1 MRYARML
8 TNAMLGGFALAAYL
22 TILVLHLNPRYPLG
36 AMPYLAGTLLASY
49 GLNITAAFYGLIVLR
64 QLLSTEVLSPGWISY
79 RFLVWLSAV
88 AATLGTTL
96 MWANLRGFR
105 NVLSEPSVR
114 RMAGAAAALTLCA
127 AICIVLVVLH
137 RVSGRRSTKGRAAVL
152 GVTMIASMAVPLT
165 LRGPGIGAGRPAR
178 VPPPMTAVGPA
189 SSEAR
194 VVVVALEGASLDIIV
209 PAAAQGRL
217 PHLARILQ
225 SGAWLHMATIKPTQP
240 STVWTAAATGKLP
253 VRNGVRSAATYF
265 PIGSRDGLE
274 MLPDYCFAHALVRFG
289 FVTERA
295 HESGDLAA
303 LPLWSILSNQGVSVG
318 VVNWSVTQPARPVL
332 GYLVS
337 DRFKAGFE
345 ASLELIGSNA
355 IWPREAVTT
364 AVAAAQRRPAT
375 DGRPPA
381 QSLKAPAAAR
391 CEADRIFDRMTG
403 DLEAQMPARFRAVRF
418 ECLNAVGQFYLR
430 FTVPGAFGDV
440 TEEELRRFGGVLTS
454 QYIAADTIIG
464 RELDALRPGDL
475 LIVVSGYGVEPLDPG
490 KRLLER
496 LMGNPDLTGTH
507 ERAPDGFLM
516 AFGTDVKPGHYPRS
530 SIVDLAP
537 TLLYFLG
544 LPVGRDMDGY
554 ARTDLFHRTFTDAR
568 PMTFIPSY
576 ER

>member
-1 MRYARML
+1 ML

-22 TILVLHLNPRYPLG
+22 TILVLLLNPRYPLG

-49 GLNITAAFYGLIVLR
+49 GLHMTAAFYVLIVLR

-88 AATLGTTL
+88 ATTLGAVL

-105 NVLSEPSVR
+105 NVLTEETVK
-114 RMAGAAAALTLCA
+114 RMAGAAAALTVCA
-127 AICIVLVVLH
+127 AVCIVLVVIH
-137 RVSGRRSTKGRAAVL
+137 RLSGRRSTKGRAAVL
-152 GVTMIASMAVPLT
+152 AVTMIVSLAVPLT
-165 LRGPGIGAGRPAR
+165 LRGPGIGPSRAAR
-178 VPPPMTAVGPA
+178 VPPPMAAVEPA
-189 SSEAR
+189 PSDAR

-217 PHLARILQ
+217 PHFARILQ
-225 SGAWLHMATIKPTQP
+225 TGAWLHVATIKPTQP

-253 VRNGVRSAATYF
+253 VRNGVRAAATYF
-265 PIGSRDGLE
+265 PFGSDDGLE
-274 MLPDYCFAHALVRFG
+274 MLPDFCFAHALVRFG
-289 FVTERA
+289 FVTERY
-295 HESGDLAA
+295 HESGDLSA

-337 DRFKAGFE
+337 DRFKAGLE

-364 AVAAAQRRPAT
+364 AVAAAQRRPAP
-375 DGRPPA
+375 DGRVPA
-381 QSLKAPAAAR
+381 QPLKAPAAAR
-391 CEADRIFDRMTG
+391 CEADRIFDRITG
-403 DLEAQMPARFRAVRF
+403 DLEAQMPARFRAVRY

-430 FTVPGAFGDV
+430 YTMPGAFGDV
-440 TEEELRRFGGVLTS
+440 TEEELHRFGGVLTS
-454 QYIAADTIIG
+454 QYVAADAIVG
-464 RELDALRPGDL
+464 RELEALRPGDL

-496 LMGNPDLTGTH
+496 VMGNPDLTATH

-516 AFGTDVKPGHYPRS
+516 AFGTDVKAGHYPRS

-537 TLLYFLG
+537 TLLYYLG

-554 ARTDLFHRTFTDAR
+554 ARTDLFQRALTEAR
-568 PMTFIPSY
+568 PMTFIPTY